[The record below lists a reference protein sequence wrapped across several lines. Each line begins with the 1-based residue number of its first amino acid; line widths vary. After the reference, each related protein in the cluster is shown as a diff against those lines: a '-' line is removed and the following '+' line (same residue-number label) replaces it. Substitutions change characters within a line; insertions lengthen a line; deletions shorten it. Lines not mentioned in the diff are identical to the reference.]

1 MSWAVVQRSSGFLDG
16 RTDEPYTE
24 SPQTNRKS
32 RQTRASSNASTATTA
47 SPVTPSNPFFFG
59 SPLITSQSFDT
70 PYAADSPVSTLVV
83 EDLCPWLFQEHKDV
97 LALFAPYG
105 LIKSISVKPAPA
117 LSGTYPSGMPVPH
130 TAVVEFEEPNSA
142 VVAAHQVNMRPFGT
156 CIVKVRMLKDIVQES
171 MLRRHAASMAAAMA
185 PLQSLLTSPQM
196 QFASI
201 QSGAL
206 DPLQTLNTYSAL
218 AQQQQKVLQGL
229 NIL

>member
-1 MSWAVVQRSSGFLDG
+1 
-16 RTDEPYTE
+16 
-24 SPQTNRKS
+24 
-32 RQTRASSNASTATTA
+32 
-47 SPVTPSNPFFFG
+47 
-59 SPLITSQSFDT
+59 
-70 PYAADSPVSTLVV
+70 
-83 EDLCPWLFQEHKDV
+83 
-97 LALFAPYG
+97 
-105 LIKSISVKPAPA
+105 
-117 LSGTYPSGMPVPH
+117 MPVPH